1 MRDVDNEGYHV
12 ATAHP
17 SLHELYGKN
26 YYDEPYQNGTSLS
39 VGKFNKTTSSDWSV
53 GLYKRLVAQLNHL
66 PKPQNS
72 AWYYI
77 GIFPNTVIGLY
88 PDSVIFYQDIPLSL
102 KQTTQRGAVYKHQ
115 DENRVMRAARYL
127 SGRIDG
133 LTADED
139 LQLTKWVD
147 EAPDS
152 SGFERIILSDL
163 EYGVYTFHEHLRE
176 ILPILKERA

>member
-1 MRDVDNEGYHV
+1 MMV
-12 ATAHP
+12 
-17 SLHELYGKN
+17 SLISTISHAS
-26 YYDEPYQNGTSLS
+26 P
-39 VGKFNKTTSSDWSV
+39 
-53 GLYKRLVAQLNHL
+53 H
-66 PKPQNS
+66 

-139 LQLTKWVD
+139 LQLT
-147 EAPDS
+147 
-152 SGFERIILSDL
+152 
-163 EYGVYTFHEHLRE
+163 
-176 ILPILKERA
+176 